1 MPADLRTERRGA
13 TLVLTF
19 TDPATRNRLG
29 EHSLAA
35 GIEAINVAE
44 SDPALHCVVLRGDG
58 ADFCAGSDPALAPG
72 ALAAEVAAAHWRLT
86 DQLGQFAEAL
96 RAFPGPVIGAVEG
109 LVGGAG
115 LALVLA
121 CDLVVAAED
130 ARFAGPT
137 VAPAAGADAA
147 AQSVF
152 AETLPRAL
160 GLQWLWLDDARPFVR
175 RLHAL
180 GALHQLCAP
189 GTALAEACALAE
201 RIAALP
207 ERLRAGAK
215 ARLDAAPREPFARQL
230 ARARDRLS
238 PTLLHSA

>member
-19 TDPATRNRLG
+19 ADPATRNRLG
-29 EHSLAA
+29 EHTLAA

-44 SDPALHCVVLRGDG
+44 SDPALQCVVLRGDG
-58 ADFCAGSDPALAPG
+58 ADFCAGSDPSIAAGAP
-72 ALAAEVAAAHWRLT
+72 AAEAAAAHWRLT
-86 DQLGQFAEAL
+86 EQLGQFAEAL

-130 ARFAGPT
+130 VRFAGPRA
-137 VAPAAGADAA
+137 APAAGADAA
-147 AQSVF
+147 AQTVF
-152 AETLPRAL
+152 AEALPRAV
-160 GLQWLWLDDARPFVR
+160 GLQWLWLDDARAFVH

-180 GALHQLCAP
+180 GALHQVCAP
-189 GTALAEACALAE
+189 GSALAEACALAE
-201 RIAALP
+201 RIAALTGSP
-207 ERLRAGAK
+207 RADAK
-215 ARLDAAPREPFARQL
+215 ARLDATPRATLARQL
-230 ARARDRLS
+230 AQARDRLS
-238 PTLLHSA
+238 PALLRNP

>member
-58 ADFCAGSDPALAPG
+58 TDFCAGSDPALAPG
-72 ALAAEVAAAHWRLT
+72 APAAEVAAAHWRLT
-86 DQLGQFAEAL
+86 EQLGQFAEAL

-130 ARFAGPT
+130 ARFAGPS
-137 VAPAAGADAA
+137 AASAAGSDAA
-147 AQSVF
+147 AQTVF
-152 AETLPRAL
+152 AETLPRAV
-160 GLQWLWLDDARPFVR
+160 GLQWLWLDDARPFLR
-175 RLHAL
+175 QLHAL
-180 GALHQLCAP
+180 GALHRVCAP
-189 GTALAEACALAE
+189 GAALAEACALAE
-201 RIAALP
+201 RIADLP
-207 ERLRAGAK
+207 EALRAGAK
-215 ARLDAAPREPFARQL
+215 ARLDAAPRETLVRQL
-230 ARARDRLS
+230 AQARDSLAPALLRS
-238 PTLLHSA
+238 P